1 MKNKFEALTAF
12 QQWPED
18 WQRLCAEYW
27 AENDKPSG
35 SVTTSLHSLWAE
47 MHQGIK
53 RIPHAD
59 QYVEPQAVAKI
70 VDNVKA
76 VEKARGRKHKFA
88 HHQPWTVMEQ
98 EYLSKCWEE
107 SGRQR
112 IAASKAFLEK
122 YPGRTI
128 DAVRRQI
135 WNTEKADGSLV
146 IRY

>member
-12 QQWPED
+12 QSWPED

-27 AENDKPSG
+27 AENDKPKG
-35 SVTTSLHSLWAE
+35 VTFT
-47 MHQGIK
+47 
-53 RIPHAD
+53 AD
-59 QYVEPQAVAKI
+59 DLKIAPCGPMSQAEPQAVAKI
-70 VDNVKA
+70 VENTEA
-76 VEKARGRKHKFA
+76 VENARERKRRFA

-107 SGRQR
+107 LGRQR

>member
-1 MKNKFEALTAF
+1 MKNKFEALSTF
-12 QQWPED
+12 QSWPED

-27 AENDKPSG
+27 AENDRGEK
-35 SVTTSLHSLWAE
+35 VAVWATSDKLATAAKLMQA
-47 MHQGIK
+47 
-53 RIPHAD
+53 
-59 QYVEPQAVAKI
+59 EPQAVART

-76 VEKARGRKHKFA
+76 VEKARGRKHKFS